1 MKLSIAGNPD
11 NIKTVWAGQGLLAFV
26 SGDDLVRFYYLE
38 TDQSYFLTLSDHEL
52 GKNYVEDN
60 FSCID
65 YNSRKRILVVGMKFF
80 PKIRFYTRKSS
91 YVEMQC
97 NIFYNS

>member
-26 SGDDLVRFYYLE
+26 SGDDLVRFYYLD
-38 TDQSYFLTLSDHEL
+38 TDQSYFLSLSDHEL
-52 GKNYVEDN
+52 GKTFVEDN

-65 YNSRKRILVVGMKFF
+65 FNSRKRILVVGKLIILIDLLLYCVIY
-80 PKIRFYTRKSS
+80 IRHFTIKP
-91 YVEMQC
+91 
-97 NIFYNS
+97 N

>member
-26 SGDDLVRFYYLE
+26 SGDDLVRFYYLD
-38 TDQSYFLTLSDHEL
+38 TDQSYFLSLSDHEL
-52 GKNYVEDN
+52 GKTFVEDN

-65 YNSRKRILVVGMKFF
+65 FNSRKRILVVGKLIILIDLLLYYV
-80 PKIRFYTRKSS
+80 KQYLYSTFY
-91 YVEMQC
+91 Y
-97 NIFYNS
+97 